1 MKPEL
6 KLVEDTGSELIT
18 EFEPQPQQAE
28 MPFAMVDGEPMT
40 EMPKDLYIP
49 PDALQ
54 VFLEAFE
61 GPLDLL
67 LYLIRRQNLDILD
80 IPIAEI
86 TKQYM
91 KYIEVMAE
99 MQLELA
105 GEYLLMAAMLAEIK
119 SRMLL
124 PRVKTEDGLDET
136 DPRAELVRRLQEYER
151 FKKAAEDIDKLQR
164 MERDTVAASAEL
176 VERKVVKIV
185 PEVTLQEMLLA
196 FRDVVARSNM
206 FAHHHVQRER
216 LSVRQRMSDILGTLK
231 QNAWIEF
238 VHLFQPEEGRMGV
251 SVTFVAVLELM
262 REGLIEIVQA
272 EVYGPLH
279 VRPASGGKHL
289 SVVTAE
295 AANDADLSTTADE
308 ENIAAL
314 AQPAQPDENQEWDPE
329 LDAPDANAVDDEAA
343 TATEI
348 IDSSGLEQVV
358 STESQNESASTE
370 TGLSVVDSVAVAA
383 AALDAVIVT
392 DSALASQLDNEKTV
406 DSAAHLAI
414 DREAVAESQKASSES
429 SADSRVEQ
437 DL

>member
-6 KLVEDTGSELIT
+6 KLVEDTGSELIG
-18 EFEPQPQQAE
+18 EFEPSPQQGE

-40 EMPKDLYIP
+40 QMPRDLYIP

-67 LYLIRRQNLDILD
+67 LYLIRRQNLNILD

-91 KYIEVMAE
+91 KYIDVMAE

-124 PRVKTEDGLDET
+124 PRVKSEDGQEEI

-151 FKKAAEDIDKLQR
+151 FKKAAEDIDKLKR
-164 MERDTVAASAEL
+164 MERDTLPASAEL
-176 VERKVVKIV
+176 VERKVIKTV
-185 PEVTLQEMLLA
+185 PQVTLQEMLLA
-196 FRDVVARSNM
+196 FRDVVSRSNM

-216 LSVRQRMSDILGTLK
+216 LSVRQRMSDILGALK
-231 QNAWIEF
+231 QNAWVEF

-251 SVTFVAVLELM
+251 SVTFSAILELM

-289 SVVTAE
+289 SVVAE
-295 AANDADLSTTADE
+295 AANDAALSETADE

-314 AQPAQPDENQEWDPE
+314 AQPAQPDENQEWDPDAE
-329 LDAPDANAVDDEAA
+329 SESVVETVNIMPATDSNEIESLATVTSIDAPQAEQADASIEQRTDER
-343 TATEI
+343 
-348 IDSSGLEQVV
+348 DSSL
-358 STESQNESASTE
+358 
-370 TGLSVVDSVAVAA
+370 
-383 AALDAVIVT
+383 
-392 DSALASQLDNEKTV
+392 
-406 DSAAHLAI
+406 
-414 DREAVAESQKASSES
+414 
-429 SADSRVEQ
+429 
-437 DL
+437 